1 VLFTNYGLF
10 TKAVNIPEIV
20 NIEGPVE
27 QAALNILRDVP
38 GVRTEVALGDGRRA
52 DVVVR
57 AGGVCHVVE
66 VKAQA
71 TINAANAHQLVKIAN
86 GLPRDTHLLT
96 VARKSTEEAR
106 RLLQDAGI
114 GLIDAQ
120 GNIQID
126 LPGLFVWTKG
136 YATGAEREDKDDPS
150 VKLTGKAGIATQAL
164 LREPKRWWHVTELA
178 AAAHVS
184 PALAHRVFSRLERD
198 DLITVEGAGP
208 KRVRRVANATA
219 LLDLLAEELQ
229 DRRVKRVR
237 AYHLERD
244 ARARART
251 LSVQLAAAGFDH
263 AVTGPA
269 GASRLAPFVTSIPVV
284 DIWVTEAV
292 DLDLAVEAV
301 GAESVLEG
309 HNVLLRQEPADAPLA
324 FRNQVD
330 GVWTVNP
337 FRLYCDLRRD
347 PRRGKEQADRLR
359 QEVIGF

>member
-1 VLFTNYGLF
+1 M
-10 TKAVNIPEIV
+10 NIPDIV

-27 QAALNILRDVP
+27 QAALHILRDVP
-38 GVRTEVALGDGRRA
+38 GVRTEVALADGRRA

-57 AGGVCHVVE
+57 AGGVHHVIE

-71 TINAANAHQLVKIAN
+71 AINAAKAHQLIKFAE

-96 VARKSTEEAR
+96 VARRSTEEAR

-120 GNIQID
+120 GNIRVD
-126 LPGLFVWTKG
+126 LPGLFVWTEG
-136 YATGAEREDKDDPS
+136 HADRPEREDKDGPS
-150 VKLTGKAGIATQAL
+150 VKLTGKAGVATQAL
-164 LREPKRWWHVTELA
+164 LREPRRWWHVTELA
-178 AAAHVS
+178 AVAEIS

-198 DLITVEGAGP
+198 DLITVDGAGP

-229 DRRVKRVR
+229 DRRVKQVR
-237 AYHLERD
+237 AYRLARD
-244 ARARART
+244 ARAHAPI
-251 LSVQLAAAGFDH
+251 LSDQLTDAGFDH

-269 GASRLAPFVTSIPVV
+269 GAARLAPFVTSIPVV
-284 DIWVTEAV
+284 DIWITEAV
-292 DLDLAVEAV
+292 DLDLAVETV

-309 HNVLLRQEPADAPLA
+309 HNILLRQEPADAPLA
-324 FRNQVD
+324 FRQKVE

-337 FRLYCDLRRD
+337 FRLYYDLRRD

-359 QEVIGF
+359 REVIGF